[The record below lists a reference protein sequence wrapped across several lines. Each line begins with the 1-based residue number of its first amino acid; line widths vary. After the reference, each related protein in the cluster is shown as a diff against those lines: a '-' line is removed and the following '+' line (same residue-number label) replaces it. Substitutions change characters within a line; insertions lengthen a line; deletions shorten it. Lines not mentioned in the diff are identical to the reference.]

1 MNPESEQ
8 KKSPRP
14 TFSDSSYRMRPSI
27 LPHLDQLTGSR
38 SPTPQK
44 VEESW
49 EKPEKTPLP
58 WTGWIITF
66 AALILLA
73 AIIAYFGRTVSSE
86 STMVE
91 AVKESWKKEEK
102 WHGPLPKDVAEQFTA
117 AKSVE
122 ERLQFVRDPESIE
135 PLLRDFYDRGP
146 GAQEKVVELNSLG
159 GNTNET
165 SVFNRYEVRLSDGSN
180 RYLYVVLKD
189 HRAYVDFKAYSRY
202 CSASWADLLDG
213 AKREAEEVR
222 VGIKV
227 DRLFVGEFADE
238 KKWLCFTARTPDC
251 DECLYFYADKDSEA
265 AKHLAA
271 LIEDK
276 LLSVTVAIRA
286 RSDSHKRKQF
296 EITRYHASSW
306 CY

>member
-8 KKSPRP
+8 ENSPHP
-14 TFSDSSYRMRPSI
+14 TISDSSYRMRPSI
-27 LPHLDQLTGSR
+27 SPHLDQLTGPR

-49 EKPEKTPLP
+49 EKPEKTSLP

-66 AALILLA
+66 AALTLLT
-73 AIIAYFGRTVSSE
+73 IIIIYFGRTVSSE

-91 AVKESWKKEEK
+91 AVKENSKNEEK
-102 WHGPLPKDVAEQFTA
+102 WHGPLPKDVAEQFISATT
-117 AKSVE
+117 VE

-135 PLLRDFYDRGP
+135 PLLRDFYEKGP
-146 GAQEKVVELNSLG
+146 GAREKVVELNSLG

-165 SVFNRYEVRLSDGSN
+165 SVFNRYEVRLSDGSS
-180 RYLYVVLKD
+180 RSLYVVLKD

-202 CSASWADLLDG
+202 GSASWADLLNG
-213 AKREAEEVR
+213 TKVEAAEVR
-222 VGIKV
+222 VLLKV
-227 DRLFVGEFADE
+227 DRLFVGEFTDE
-238 KKWLCFTARTPDC
+238 NKWLCFTVRTPDC
-251 DECLYFYADKDSEA
+251 DECLYFYADKNSEA

-271 LIEDK
+271 LKEDK
-276 LLSVTVAIRA
+276 LLRVTVAIRA
-286 RSDSHKRKQF
+286 RSDSYKRKQF